1 MKIIDLVVL
10 LTVPVIAT
18 FGCVICFLYY
28 GEYGARSIG
37 GGYLLSLSDSSTRLR
52 LGLACLA
59 VSSAFTLSTILSIR
73 FSFWVFR
80 LLIVDHA

>member
-28 GEYGARSIG
+28 GEYGPRSAG
-37 GGYLLSLSDSSTRLR
+37 GEYVLSISDSSTRLR
-52 LGLACLA
+52 LVFTCIA
-59 VSSAFTLSTILSIR
+59 VSFAFTLSILSSIR

-80 LLIVDHA
+80 LLIVDHV